1 MEQEGKSYLLAFWI
15 AADTF
20 REELQSKLNKK
31 LYNSREALEDAM
43 VLYDK

>member
-15 AADTF
+15 TVDSF
-20 REELQSKLNKK
+20 CQELQSKLDRKE
-31 LYNSREALEDAM
+31 YNANEALDDAM